1 MTTMGERIKELRKAS
16 GMTQTELAEKM
27 GVTKGTVSTW
37 ETNSRTPSFNTLNQL
52 CELFDKSMGYVTGQS
67 DIPGHSRIMEEE
79 AVDLALSEVEEE
91 LTEYALKFARLD
103 EFGRRA
109 VQSVIREEEAR
120 CRAQESFRPA
130 KECSG
135 FISGWIGRQAQIRT
149 NRLNSKSFSGSPF

>member
-1 MTTMGERIKELRKAS
+1 MTTMGERIKELRKES

-135 FISGWIGRQAQIRT
+135 FISISR
-149 NRLNSKSFSGSPF
+149 KSDYHR

>member
-1 MTTMGERIKELRKAS
+1 MVICITEVMIYDNHGRKNQR
-16 GMTQTELAEKM
+16 TAE
-27 GVTKGTVSTW
+27 G
-37 ETNSRTPSFNTLNQL
+37 NQL

-135 FISGWIGRQAQIRT
+135 FISISR
-149 NRLNSKSFSGSPF
+149 KSDYHR

>member
-1 MTTMGERIKELRKAS
+1 MATMGERIKELRKAN

-37 ETNSRTPSFNTLNQL
+37 ETNSRTPSFNTLDQL
-52 CELFDKSMGYVTGQS
+52 CDLFDKSMGYVTGQS
-67 DIPGHSRIMEEE
+67 DIPGHSRITEEE
-79 AVDLALSEVEEE
+79 TVDLALSEVEEE

-130 KECSG
+130 KEYSG
-135 FISGWIGRQAQIRT
+135 FISISRKNGYHR
-149 NRLNSKSFSGSPF
+149 

>member
-135 FISGWIGRQAQIRT
+135 FISISR
-149 NRLNSKSFSGSPF
+149 KSDYHR

>member
-1 MTTMGERIKELRKAS
+1 MTTMGERIKELRKES

-135 FISGWIGRQAQIRT
+135 FISISR
-149 NRLNSKSFSGSPF
+149 KSDYHG

>member
-79 AVDLALSEVEEE
+79 AVDLAQSEVEEE

-135 FISGWIGRQAQIRT
+135 FISISR
-149 NRLNSKSFSGSPF
+149 KSDYHR